1 MARPRWYATLASVP
15 PGDGPIVARDVSA
28 RGAKQYAR
36 LDDTKAVLELI
47 ATTSSPCF
55 YEHAADAPRTVYFD
69 IDRKTDDDASEVL
82 AFNVAWIRRFLLS
95 LGHDV
100 APSEMLVLDGSRRG
114 KASFHVLVPSLVFPG
129 DAARKKF
136 KSALRERLRAD
147 ESDVDAAPYDKNAL
161 LRTIFSSKFGMAAPL
176 VPVRRGY
183 MCGADEEYLIGFVR
197 DDATALEFGACAAAA
212 PTAEHAHG
220 GDEHERAVCAA
231 VRAAGDERSVFD
243 KVSNGRYYF
252 RTCGSR
258 RCLHDARVT
267 HARNNFVVVVGADG
281 GMRYRC
287 LSARC
292 KGELRLG
299 AVAVVERDERGWEDL
314 VAREGGSVL
323 RYAERYTRPFGVCG
337 VTMLRAPMGSGK
349 THMLREYLHGL
360 EADARVLIVSFR
372 ISLCR
377 YMHSFLSEALRDD
390 EGRVT
395 REGLVFALYMNEPR
409 GAIKHPRL
417 IVTVNSLGRL
427 VGSEY
432 DVLVL
437 DESESVL
444 EQFEGVHQAQLRMAW
459 LAFEKLV
466 RDTASVLCMDAAL
479 GERTYRVVRALR
491 RDVELVANDAPC
503 AVTRAVSVQR
513 RDKFWT
519 SLLESLDGRSRVAFA
534 STSATQLVAAHACVS
549 RMFADKRY
557 YLIHAGT
564 PEHEK
569 ERFSSE
575 CNKFL
580 CEYDALFYSPSIQAG
595 NSIDVPFD
603 EIFVFATPSGPTPEA
618 VHQMVGRVRH
628 VRTGRV
634 TVTFDATP
642 VAEQPEYTADDVAE
656 FLGNPLEHHEG
667 TSGMLGAH
675 FTADWKLRLER
686 TALFQLS
693 VWNTFFRVNGFQ
705 NFAARFLRQCERKGY
720 TVTTLAA
727 TEEGDTATG
736 ERLRAEMRATA
747 AETRERKLEAVVAA
761 EILDEESYERL
772 RKSLSIPTADEA
784 TSLAVERYE
793 FCTWYGVEPHTL
805 SVEQLR
811 RYARPE
817 QRGAYHRLCLM
828 LPETGRDGASVVRRI
843 NDVLRAEGTVLEL
856 ASNDHVFAVMTLPR
870 TNGVRLKYAHQLVTE
885 LGFESVFD
893 AEARAEAD
901 VVERAERLRR
911 VLETHRRN
919 VDAVFLTAGPRRAAS
934 EWDTAD
940 VVRYVNA
947 CLRRFIGVYVRRS
960 RGAYRLVG
968 TGAWDAGS
976 RAARGRMPLRSANLR
991 SVDIL
996 G

>member
-1 MARPRWYATLASVP
+1 MPRARQWYATLNAVP
-15 PGDGPIVARDVSA
+15 SGDGPIVARDVSA

-36 LDDTKAVLELI
+36 LEDTKAVLELI
-47 ATTSSPCF
+47 ASTGSPCF

-69 IDRKTDDDASEVL
+69 IDRKTDDDREEVL
-82 AFNVAWIRRFLLS
+82 TFNVEWIRRFLRGI
-95 LGHDV
+95 GHEV
-100 APSEMLVLDGSRRG
+100 EASEMLVLDGSRRG
-114 KASFHVLVPSLVFPG
+114 KASFHVLVPSLVFPS
-129 DAARKKF
+129 DAVRKRF
-136 KSALRERLRAD
+136 KCALRERLRAD

-161 LRTIFSSKFGMAAPL
+161 LRTIFSSKFGIAAPL

-183 MCGADEEYLIGFVR
+183 MCGADEEYLISYVR
-197 DDATALEFGACAAAA
+197 DDATPLEFGHGAVASGYE
-212 PTAEHAHG
+212 EHASG
-220 GDEHERAVCAA
+220 GDEHEREVCDA
-231 VRAAGDERSVFD
+231 VRTAGDERSVFD
-243 KVSNGRYYF
+243 KATNGRYYF

-258 RCLHDARVT
+258 KCLHDARVT
-267 HARNNFVVVVGADG
+267 HTRNNFVVVVGVDG

-299 AVAVVERDERGWEDL
+299 VVARAETRTPNEREWEAL
-314 VAREGGSVL
+314 VAREGGSVS
-323 RYAERYTRPFGVCG
+323 RYAEPRTRAFEVRG

-349 THMLREYLHGL
+349 TYMLREYLHGL
-360 EADARVLIVSFR
+360 GAEARVLIVSFR

-377 YMHSFLSEALRDD
+377 YMRSFLGEAHLERP
-390 EGRVT
+390 
-395 REGLVFALYMNEPR
+395 GLAFAMYSSEPR
-409 GAIKHPRL
+409 GAIKQPRL

-466 RDTASVLCMDAAL
+466 RDTARVLCMDAAL

-513 RDKFWT
+513 RGRFWT
-519 SLLESLDGRSRVAFA
+519 SLLESLGASSRVAFA
-534 STSATQLVAAHACVS
+534 STSATQLVAAHSCVS
-549 RMFADKRY
+549 RMYADKKY
-557 YLIHAGT
+557 YLIYAGT

-569 ERFSSE
+569 ERFSHE

-580 CEYDALFYSPSIQAG
+580 GEYDGLFYSPSIQAG

-618 VHQMVGRVRH
+618 VHQMVGRVRQ

-634 TVTFDATP
+634 TVTFDGSP
-642 VAEQPEYTADDVAE
+642 VAEQPEYSADDVAE

-693 VWNTFFRVNGFQ
+693 VWNTLYRVNGFQ

-720 TVTTLAA
+720 SVTTLAA
-727 TEEGDTATG
+727 SEEGDTSTG
-736 ERLRAEMRATA
+736 ERLRVAMRATA
-747 AETRERKLEAVVAA
+747 TETRERKLEAIVAA
-761 EILDEESYERL
+761 EVLDEGSYERL
-772 RKSLSIPTADEA
+772 RKSLSIPTSDEA

-793 FCTWYGVEPHTL
+793 FCSWYGVDPAALT
-805 SVEQLR
+805 VEQLR

-856 ASNDHVFAVMTLPR
+856 ASNDHIFAVMTLPR

-893 AEARAEAD
+893 AATRAEHE
-901 VVERAERLRR
+901 VIERAEHLRR

-947 CLRRFIGVYVRRS
+947 CLRRFLGVFVRRS

-968 TGAWDAGS
+968 TGAWDAA
-976 RAARGRMPLRSANLR
+976 RARGRMPLRSANLR
-991 SVDIL
+991 SIDIL